1 MHPPLLSSAMV
12 LFIDVF
18 WFYKFFYSIVKDI
31 PVISLHEF
39 CGMKFWLH
47 RHVILD
53 LIHTHARVRVKV
65 ETPFSKTKRQQ

>member
-39 CGMKFWLH
+39 CGMKFWAAQACDPGFDPH
-47 RHVILD
+47 PRPC
-53 LIHTHARVRVKV
+53 KG
-65 ETPFSKTKRQQ
+65 ES